1 MNKWNHPI
9 APLQSLNNRVT
20 CSQEGLINS
29 ATNNTSVTTNNSNNK
44 SPTTTTNTSISQ
56 LTSLSLKNLLNNK
69 DKCTNGLELEING
82 CYNNDT
88 QLSATPSTSPSAQ
101 QQQPNHVDDNVLNYE
116 PLNTSDI
123 AQRVRDLLSL
133 HNIGQRIFAKYIL
146 GLSQGTVSELLSKP
160 KHWDKL
166 TEKGRESYRKMHTWS
181 QSDDSIN
188 ALKAISPRKGNKDNY
203 FYQNGGKEDTATEE
217 RIVQILNEAQKQM
230 QKNTNLQVSASKV
243 QLNVRNS
250 RF

>member
-1 MNKWNHPI
+1 MNKWNN
-9 APLQSLNNRVT
+9 Q
-20 CSQEGLINS
+20 
-29 ATNNTSVTTNNSNNK
+29 TTPTTTINNK
-44 SPTTTTNTSISQ
+44 SPNTSISQ
-56 LTSLSLKNLLNNK
+56 FTSWSLKNLLNK
-69 DKCTNGLELEING
+69 DKLEIEINNNNNG
-82 CYNNDT
+82 CYNT
-88 QLSATPSTSPSAQ
+88 ESQLSPTPSTSPIVQ
-101 QQQPNHVDDNVLNYE
+101 HNDENNNNVLNYE

-203 FYQNGGKEDTATEE
+203 FYQNGGKEDSATEE

-230 QKNTNLQVSASKV
+230 QKNTNLQVSSSKP
-243 QLNVRNS
+243 QLNVKKIFFKKSVVNK
-250 RF
+250 

>member
-1 MNKWNHPI
+1 LNNFYRSSNNLLIASTDTTKQQQLDNLMNKWN
-9 APLQSLNNRVT
+9 NNQT
-20 CSQEGLINS
+20 I
-29 ATNNTSVTTNNSNNK
+29 TPTTTTTTNNNK
-44 SPTTTTNTSISQ
+44 SPNTSISQ
-56 LTSLSLKNLLNNK
+56 FTSWSLKNLLNK
-69 DKCTNGLELEING
+69 DKLEIEINNNNNNNNG
-82 CYNNDT
+82 CYNT
-88 QLSATPSTSPSAQ
+88 ESQLSPTPSTSPLVQS
-101 QQQPNHVDDNVLNYE
+101 NDENNNNVLNYE

-133 HNIGQRIFAKYIL
+133 HNIGQRIFAKYVL

-203 FYQNGGKEDTATEE
+203 FYQNGGKEDSATEE

-230 QKNTNLQVSASKV
+230 QKNTNLHVSSSKL
-243 QLNVRNS
+243 QLNVN
-250 RF
+250 